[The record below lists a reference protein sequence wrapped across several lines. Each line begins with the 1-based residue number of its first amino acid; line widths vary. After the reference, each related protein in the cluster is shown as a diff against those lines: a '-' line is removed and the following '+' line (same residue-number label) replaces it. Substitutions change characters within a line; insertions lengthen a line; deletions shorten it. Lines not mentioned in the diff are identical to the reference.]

1 LSIDGQKPYRARSLA
16 WIALVAGGGLCLSA
30 YLVAHHTPW
39 GFLVAAVAATVLVM
53 ALVARLLNA
62 THRAGHRAREF
73 AHRMTRKIKRDN
85 WRLQAIT
92 RVLPDLIMVIDEDGR
107 YLELFTGDDS
117 CLVAPRE
124 ELLGRTVHECLPK
137 EAADFIFA
145 AVRKALTASEIQTVE
160 YPLET
165 RRGSRWLEARVAPME
180 QGHDAKRC
188 VIWASRDITDRKQEE
203 AHLCQTQKLESL
215 GLLAGGIAHD
225 FNNLLTAILGNL
237 DMAQM
242 HNHDAVASAKF
253 MQKAEGAVHKA
264 SELAR
269 QMLAYSGRAQ
279 VSIQAIDLNLTVKE
293 ITELLLVS
301 ISKKVSLNFDFSELP
316 TIMGDG
322 AQIQQ
327 VIMNLVTNASEA
339 IGDRE
344 GTITITT
351 GAVELDPSTLEA
363 RFATQGLMPGWYVT
377 LEVHD
382 TGCGMSPELQKKIF
396 DPFFTTKTKGR
407 GLGLSAML
415 GILRSHHAG
424 IRIHS
429 LAGHGTTFRIY
440 FPSQTRLVP
449 DFELA
454 GEETSGI
461 NPFEGTVLVV
471 DDEPDV
477 LAVAEDMLR
486 LLGLKVLVARDG
498 VEAMLVFRECAQEI
512 DLVLLDLTMP
522 RMDGNETFQ
531 AIRELNPTIPVLFAS
546 GFAGSEVI
554 EATCGKP
561 ATGFIQKP
569 YSYDDLKRALLSIS
583 PCKVPQS
590 SALQVLV
597 GEDGKFFTC

>member
-1 LSIDGQKPYRARSLA
+1 MSIDGQKPSQARSHA
-16 WIALVAGGGLCLSA
+16 WGVLVAGSGICLLA
-30 YLVAHHTPW
+30 YLLAHHTP
-39 GFLVAAVAATVLVM
+39 GSILAAAVVVTVVLIVLV
-53 ALVARLLNA
+53 VRLRTI
-62 THRAGHRAREF
+62 THNAGHRVQEF
-73 AHRMTRKIKRDN
+73 AHRMARQIKRDK
-85 WRLQAIT
+85 WRLRAIT
-92 RVLPDLIMVIDEDGR
+92 QVLPDLIMVIDEEGR

-137 EAADFIFA
+137 AAADFIFS
-145 AVRKALTASEIQTVE
+145 AVKQALKVSKVQTVE

-165 RRGSRWLEARVAPME
+165 RRGARWLEARVAPME

-188 VIWASRDITDRKQEE
+188 VIWVSRDVTERKQEE

-237 DMAQM
+237 DLAQM
-242 HNHDAVASAKF
+242 HNHDAVASVKF

-316 TIMGDG
+316 TIMADG

-351 GAVELDPSTLEA
+351 GAVELDPSTLET
-363 RFATQGLMPGWYVT
+363 RFSAQGLMPGWYVT

-382 TGCGMSPELQKKIF
+382 TGCGMSPELQQKIF

-429 LAGHGTTFRIY
+429 LAGHGTTFQIY

-454 GEETSGI
+454 GEESSGI
-461 NPFEGTVLVV
+461 NPFELTVLVV

-477 LAVAEDMLR
+477 LAVAEDMLQ
-486 LLGLKVLVARDG
+486 LLGLKVLTARNG
-498 VEAMLVFRECAQEI
+498 VEAMLVFRECAPEI

-531 AIRELNPTIPVLFAS
+531 AIRNLNREIPVFIAS

-561 ATGFIQKP
+561 IAGFIQKP

-583 PCKVPQS
+583 ACKAAPVND
-590 SALQVLV
+590 LQVLA
-597 GEDGKFFTC
+597 GQD